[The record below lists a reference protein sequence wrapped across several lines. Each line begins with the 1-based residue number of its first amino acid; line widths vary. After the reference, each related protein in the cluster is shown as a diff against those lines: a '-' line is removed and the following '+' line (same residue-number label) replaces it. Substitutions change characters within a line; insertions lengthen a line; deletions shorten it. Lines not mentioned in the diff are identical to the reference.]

1 MLGPEC
7 DEETVEVVH
16 LGPLLRAHV
25 DPPLADAAAPPGVSP
40 PRQAQHLAGE
50 HLEKCCSIYIYMNIT
65 SPLLTSHNLAGK
77 QHSEAV
83 LIKLVFR
90 ECSEVLLRGVEGA
103 GQEVV

>member
-1 MLGPEC
+1 
-7 DEETVEVVH
+7 
-16 LGPLLRAHV
+16 
-25 DPPLADAAAPPGVSP
+25 
-40 PRQAQHLAGE
+40 
-50 HLEKCCSIYIYMNIT
+50 MNIT